1 VHLPVLIVVAL
12 QRSTSHFAPS
22 LLLFSKSVST
32 KSWRIPDDRSPLL
45 PARDLSPLLG
55 FLYFP
60 CYSILLKQ
68 RHLLSLTVVSNSTPS
83 QLTPILFHLLSK
95 LSSHAMIGSRDCVS
109 LTCMEMQSHHCLVSR
124 QMPWQPLLYLIMN
137 IYCWRIPGVFWWINC
152 NHKPISFLPIHIWRF
167 ISLNKHIVTI
177 MNKRIWC
184 FQKGRKWLGPL
195 TSGGDD

>member
-1 VHLPVLIVVAL
+1 MHLPVIIVVAL

-83 QLTPILFHLLSK
+83 QLTPILFHLLSSSFK
-95 LSSHAMIGSRDCVS
+95 TLVPCNDRLSWLCLLDMHGNAVPPLFSVSSNAMTTTDILIVFELCWHLWYVRATFFYNPSNV
-109 LTCMEMQSHHCLVSR
+109 LAV
-124 QMPWQPLLYLIMN
+124 LLKI
-137 IYCWRIPGVFWWINC
+137 IPQ
-152 NHKPISFLPIHIWRF
+152 NHFS
-167 ISLNKHIVTI
+167 S
-177 MNKRIWC
+177 
-184 FQKGRKWLGPL
+184 
-195 TSGGDD
+195 